1 MGLEEDTMTKTLTA
15 VTGAILAVGILT
27 GAATAKPMAAM
38 KGKMVPMYQA
48 AICHMYFT
56 PAQAKMDHYACPIS
70 KGKMH
75 KVMVSPAMAKMQMAK
90 TNKAMMGMKK
100 KAM

>member
-1 MGLEEDTMTKTLTA
+1 MMKVFAAT
-15 VTGAILAVGILT
+15 TGAILAIGVLA
-27 GAATAKPMAAM
+27 GAATAKPIAAM

-56 PAQAKMDHYACPIS
+56 PAQAKEYHYACPAS

-75 KVMVSPAMAKMQMAK
+75 KVMVTPAMAKMQMAK
-90 TNKAMMGMKK
+90 TNKEIMSKK